1 LLTRAER
8 AVELGAGALM
18 VNAFAQGLDSL
29 RAMREADL
37 GVPIFAHRVG
47 AALWARQSAF
57 GVAPSVIA
65 ELTRLCGADYVQVGS
80 FSGSV
85 YDSADEVRAQIAACH
100 GPLGAASRSVAVIG
114 GGVGPGNAAAQLEQ
128 AGVAQGVM
136 LLLGSAA
143 YEDGSP
149 ADAVRSV
156 VESVS
161 SRPKN
166 ELESA

>member
-1 LLTRAER
+1 MTKT
-8 AVELGAGALM
+8 
-18 VNAFAQGLDSL
+18 
-29 RAMREADL
+29 L
-37 GVPIFAHRVG
+37 GVVLLCG
-47 AALWARQSAF
+47 AALFVSSAR
-57 GVAPSVIA
+57 
-65 ELTRLCGADYVQVGS
+65 AD
-80 FSGSV
+80 
-85 YDSADEVRAQIAACH
+85 DVRAQIAACH
-100 GPLGAASRSVAVIG
+100 RPLAAARRSVAVIG
-114 GGVGPGNAAAQLEQ
+114 GGVGPANAAVQLEQ